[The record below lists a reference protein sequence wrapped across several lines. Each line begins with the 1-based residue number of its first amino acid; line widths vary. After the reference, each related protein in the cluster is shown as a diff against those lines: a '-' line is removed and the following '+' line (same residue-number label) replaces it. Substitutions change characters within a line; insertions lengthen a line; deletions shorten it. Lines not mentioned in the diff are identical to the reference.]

1 MEENINQDLQK
12 ELRREAIKRNW
23 QLFKQSKLGMIGLY
37 IVIFF
42 LFLALLQPFLFITG
56 IWNKGVYD
64 PVSYTHLRCRRSS
77 SCI

>member
-37 IVIFF
+37 LSLIHI
-42 LFLALLQPFLFITG
+42 
-56 IWNKGVYD
+56 
-64 PVSYTHLRCRRSS
+64 
-77 SCI
+77 

>member
-1 MEENINQDLQK
+1 MEENLNQDLQK

-56 IWNKGVYD
+56 IWNK
-64 PVSYTHLRCRRSS
+64 
-77 SCI
+77 

>member
-37 IVIFF
+37 IV
-42 LFLALLQPFLFITG
+42 T
-56 IWNKGVYD
+56 
-64 PVSYTHLRCRRSS
+64 VSYTHLRAHET
-77 SCI
+77 

>member
-42 LFLALLQPFLFITG
+42 LFLALLQPFFIYY
-56 IWNKGVYD
+56 WN
-64 PVSYTHLRCRRSS
+64 LEQRS
-77 SCI
+77 I